1 LVCVGVF
8 GMLGL
13 RAIAGPTSASA
24 QGLAP
29 AEFYREVERAY
40 GLLGERRYPEAA
52 ESLARLV
59 AADSQNQYL
68 ASGFAFALEQSGRC
82 DEAIPVLER
91 LLVLGYRTRPRVATR
106 IAACHTR
113 AGRRDLAF
121 AWLDSAVALG
131 LESRVT
137 IATDTNFAGLR
148 DDPRYARI
156 TGRRPADNRTR
167 DDRWRLDLEFLAA
180 EARRIHAS
188 WKRPAFSPAFDSAIA
203 RLRERIPQ
211 LSDDRIGIE
220 LRRILT
226 LLGDGHSNIGLR
238 LSALPV
244 NLYQFSD
251 GLFVIG
257 GSAAGAPLVGSKV
270 LRLGTLTAEEAL
282 QRVAPFVPRDN
293 AMGLLV
299 HGPRYLIHPVVLEA
313 IGAVSDTVAVPLVL
327 LAPSGDTL
335 RPRLSPA
342 GVRVAPYPL
351 RPPPMLAV
359 DRRPLFFRDTTAYW
373 MTVLPGGRT
382 VYVQFNQVASL
393 GSDPLPQF
401 AERLKR
407 TLADSGTTS
416 LVVDIRNNGGG
427 NTELYPPLVGAV
439 IHFVEGAPDARVF
452 VIIGRHTFSA
462 AQNFAST
469 LQRYVRDVVFV
480 GEPSGSRPNF
490 VGESQPLLLP
500 FSELRASVSSRYHQ
514 NADFTDSRQW
524 IAPDVPASLSSADY
538 FSGRDPALDAILEL
552 TGGRT

>member
-68 ASGFAFALEQSGRC
+68 ASGFAFALEQSGWC

-148 DDPRYARI
+148 A
-156 TGRRPADNRTR
+156 
-167 DDRWRLDLEFLAA
+167 
-180 EARRIHAS
+180 
-188 WKRPAFSPAFDSAIA
+188 
-203 RLRERIPQ
+203 
-211 LSDDRIGIE
+211 
-220 LRRILT
+220 
-226 LLGDGHSNIGLR
+226 
-238 LSALPV
+238 
-244 NLYQFSD
+244 
-251 GLFVIG
+251 
-257 GSAAGAPLVGSKV
+257 
-270 LRLGTLTAEEAL
+270 
-282 QRVAPFVPRDN
+282 
-293 AMGLLV
+293 
-299 HGPRYLIHPVVLEA
+299 
-313 IGAVSDTVAVPLVL
+313 
-327 LAPSGDTL
+327 
-335 RPRLSPA
+335 
-342 GVRVAPYPL
+342 
-351 RPPPMLAV
+351 
-359 DRRPLFFRDTTAYW
+359 AYW

-439 IHFVEGAPDARVF
+439 IHFGEGAPDARVF

-552 TGGRT
+552 TGGRK